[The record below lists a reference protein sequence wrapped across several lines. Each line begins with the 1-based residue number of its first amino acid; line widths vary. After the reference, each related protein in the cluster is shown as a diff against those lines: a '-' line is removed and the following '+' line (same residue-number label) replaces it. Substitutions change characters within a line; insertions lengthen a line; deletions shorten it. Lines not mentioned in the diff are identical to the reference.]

1 LGQVFNNLDLMIKD
15 LFFKKNKKFLLLKDI
30 FFICNSSKIKYPN
43 KKILGLNNLK
53 DSKFT
58 EITFFDSLIYL
69 KDAEST
75 KAFACI
81 VNIKMQKYLNKN
93 TIPIISKNPLIDF
106 YKIVSLFYPESI
118 NDNEKINF
126 ISFNKLK
133 KFFNKSIFFGN
144 NCLVEKTVKIGNNTK
159 IGNNVLI
166 KKGVYIGKNCLI
178 GSNVIIENSLIGDNV
193 VIKSGTLIGQTGFG
207 FKFINKKK
215 FKLPHIGRVIIENDV
230 QIGSLCTVDR
240 GSLGDTVIGEFSSID
255 NQVQIAHN
263 VKIGNYCMVA
273 AQVGIAGSTIIGNH
287 VKIGGQAGLSG
298 HLRIGN
304 NVKIGGK
311 SGVIS
316 DIEENN
322 VVMGYPAKNIREFV
336 KTR

>member
-1 LGQVFNNLDLMIKD
+1 MSQN
-15 LFFKKNKKFLLLKDI
+15 LFFKKNKNFLLLKNI
-30 FFICNSSKIKYPN
+30 FLLCNSSNREFQN
-43 KKILGLNNLK
+43 KKIFGTNNLK
-53 DSKFT
+53 ESKSN
-58 EITFFDSLIYL
+58 EITFFDNLNYL
-69 KDAEST
+69 KDAQNT
-75 KAFACI
+75 KALACI
-81 VNIKMQKYLNKN
+81 VNEKSQKYLNKN
-93 TIPIISKNPLIDF
+93 TIPVLSKNPLIDF
-106 YKIVSLFYPESI
+106 YKIVSLFYPESS
-118 NDNEKINF
+118 NDNEKIDF
-126 ISFNKLK
+126 IKFSKLK
-133 KFFNKSIFFGN
+133 KIFYKNVFFGK
-144 NCLVEKTVKIGNNTK
+144 NCLIEKTAKIGNNSK

-166 KKGVYIGKNCLI
+166 KKGVHIGKNCLI

-193 VIKSGTLIGQTGFG
+193 VIKSGSLIGQTGFG

-240 GSLGDTVIGEFSSID
+240 GSLGDTVIGEFSSVD

-263 VKIGNYCMVA
+263 VKIGNFCMVA
-273 AQVGIAGSTIIGNH
+273 AQVGIAGSTVIGNY

-316 DIEENN
+316 DIEDNN
-322 VVMGYPAKNIREFV
+322 AVMGYPAKNIREFV